1 MQEEANFNLNQEKER
16 EIMGKVTKIDK
27 EDAVKETREKI
38 TFTNGMLQQFTVD
51 RSLMKIIASPLNPG
65 DKFKLYELS
74 MKVLKSPEMEAYVK
88 TKNEIVEQFMKDE
101 EKKVKAQTKKD
112 LENADSKDVTDSPRD
127 EPKKDEAGMPVDHPD
142 IIALFKQETTLTV
155 IKPRIK
161 ASDLDKS
168 IVVADMIQLSWLIKF
183 LQ

>member
-16 EIMGKVTKIDK
+16 EIMGKVTKINK

-88 TKNEIVEQFMKDE
+88 TKNEIVEKFMEGE
-101 EKKVKAQTKKD
+101 EKKVKAQAKKD
-112 LENADSKDVTDSPRD
+112 LENADSKDVTDSPQN
-127 EPKKDEAGMPVDHPD
+127 EPKNDGAGMPIDHPD
-142 IIALFKQETTLTV
+142 IMALFKQETTLTV
-155 IKPRIK
+155 KKPRIK
-161 ASDLDKS
+161 SENLDKTITVS
-168 IVVADMIQLSWLIKF
+168 DMIQLSWLVEF